1 MLNRITREPA
11 LVIGVVTSGLGL
23 AVLFGVQLTQ
33 DQTAGIVVFL
43 GALMALVRF
52 LTTPAS
58 EVVVQ
63 AKPNG
68 DVVAGAAA
76 AVKTGESLTVDVDEQ
91 MGTVT
96 LLPVPL
102 PPSKVEVPPAEA
114 V

>member
-1 MLNRITREPA
+1 MLARVTREPA
-11 LVIGVVTSGLGL
+11 LIVGVVTSGLGL
-23 AVLFGVQLTQ
+23 AVLFGLEISLE
-33 DQTAGIVVFL
+33 QTAGIVTFL

-68 DVVAGAAA
+68 DIVAGAAA
-76 AVKTGESLTVDVDEQ
+76 SAKTGESLTVDIDQATGRAV
-91 MGTVT
+91 
-96 LLPVPL
+96 LLPVEIPAEN
-102 PPSKVEVPPAEA
+102 VEAPPADA